1 MIIIKCDEYSF
12 VSSAFW
18 ATGGTDRFLVSKEL
32 KDNEALKPLS
42 DTQNQIYLQL
52 YMQDVQPRGNANLQI
67 PAPTF
72 GQLKI
77 FFDICWLNFEAMVCT
92 GYVL

>member
-1 MIIIKCDEYSF
+1 MNT
-12 VSSAFW
+12 VLSSVFFQHHFS
-18 ATGGTDRFLVSKEL
+18 TGGTDRFLVSKEL

-67 PAPTF
+67 PASTF
-72 GQLKI
+72 RQLTN
-77 FFDICWLNFEAMVCT
+77 FYDI
-92 GYVL
+92 

>member
-1 MIIIKCDEYSF
+1 MVFFQHHFS
-12 VSSAFW
+12 
-18 ATGGTDRFLVSKEL
+18 TGGTDDRFLVSKEL

-67 PAPTF
+67 PASTF
-72 GQLKI
+72 RQLMNSY
-77 FFDICWLNFEAMVCT
+77 DI
-92 GYVL
+92 